1 METREDWEK
10 VIKPRL
16 NPDSPVRYPLYW
28 EEKVRIWKDRDYPLS
43 IGGGSIYGW
52 IRNWMGLSHVCT
64 TFYDDPDWIHEM
76 MEYVAD
82 FLVATLTRAFE
93 QVDFDYVTMW
103 EDMAYKAGPH
113 ISPRMWREFML
124 APYQRVTSLF
134 HDHGVHLIFVDSD
147 GDSGPLIPL
156 WLEGG
161 VTGFYPI
168 ERAAGMDA
176 VALRKEYGRQL
187 RLIGGIDKRAMKAG
201 PTEIDRELAH
211 VAPLVADGG
220 YIPWC
225 DHLVPPDVP
234 YEHYAYYLR
243 RMKEMT
249 LDPAAFRA

>member
-1 METREDWEK
+1 
-10 VIKPRL
+10 
-16 NPDSPVRYPLYW
+16 
-28 EEKVRIWKDRDYPLS
+28 
-43 IGGGSIYGW
+43 
-52 IRNWMGLSHVCT
+52 
-64 TFYDDPDWIHEM
+64 
-76 MEYVAD
+76 VAD